1 MGNIAQKILIGTHH
15 LDHIGGSEAYTFD
28 LIKALKNMEGIE
40 VEYFTFDKG
49 AVSQKIEEEL
59 QVSFMSQKRYD
70 LVIANHNTTVK
81 ELYGQSPILQVC
93 HGIIPDLEQ
102 PSPLADYHVGI
113 SEEVSD
119 HLVELGYP
127 NSVILNGIDVNMK
140 KSIVP
145 PKDEL
150 ESVLSLCQSE
160 KANKLLQKVCDDKG
174 LEFNSFNKHVNPT
187 LNIEKQ
193 INKADLVVGVGRS
206 IYDAM
211 ACGRPCLIYDN
222 RGYNGNKADGYL
234 RPRNFWKYVKNNCS
248 GRYLNRKYTEKDLI
262 RELEKYN
269 PQHGQELRNIAVE
282 NLNSQNMAVDLLH
295 MQQNFTWRNKF
306 KKWKR
311 FSDHAKLVKHAL
323 LYKRLY
329 NATGIEYFN
338 KSLM

>member
-1 MGNIAQKILIGTHH
+1 MGNNPQKILIGTNH
-15 LDHIGGSEAYTFD
+15 LDQIGGSESYTYD
-28 LIKALKNMEGIE
+28 LIKALKNIEGIE
-40 VEYFTFDKG
+40 VEYFTFSKG
-49 AVSQKIEEEL
+49 DVSDKIEEEL
-59 QVSFMSQKRYD
+59 QVSFMSEKKYD
-70 LVIANHNTTVK
+70 LIIANHNTTVK
-81 ELYGQSPILQVC
+81 ELYGKSAIVQVC

-119 HLVELGYP
+119 HLIDLGYP
-127 NSVILNGIDVNMK
+127 NSVILNGIDVDEK
-140 KSIVP
+140 KSIVAP
-145 PKDEL
+145 NEEL

-160 KANKLLQKVCDDKG
+160 KANKLLKKVCDDKG
-174 LEFNSFNKHVNPT
+174 LEFKAFNKHVNPT
-187 LNIEKQ
+187 LNIEKH

-248 GRYLNRKYTEKDLI
+248 GRYLNRKYTEKDLV

-269 PQHGQELRNIAVE
+269 PQHGKELRSIAVE
-282 NLNSQNMAVDLLH
+282 NLNAQTMANELLS
-295 MQQNFTWRNKF
+295 MQQFFTWKNKF

-311 FSDHAKLVKHAL
+311 FTEHAKLVKHVL
-323 LYKRLY
+323 LYKKLY
-329 NATGIEYFN
+329 NSTGIEYFN
-338 KSLM
+338 KSML